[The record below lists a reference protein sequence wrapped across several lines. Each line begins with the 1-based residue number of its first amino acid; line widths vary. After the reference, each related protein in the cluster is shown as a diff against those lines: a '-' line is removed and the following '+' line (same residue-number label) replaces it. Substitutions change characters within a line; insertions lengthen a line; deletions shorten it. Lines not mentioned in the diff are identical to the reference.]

1 MVPTLARCRGAR
13 LASHQIARTAP
24 KGPDRPGHR
33 RSAPDAQRGTDHCLG
48 QTKSR
53 HSPLAS
59 RRDGARPLF
68 PRGRGVRQR
77 PPAAILRRHAG
88 SRSPRRPH
96 AQPADRSRGR
106 GPAKGRPERLRA
118 ADIALPADLSAG
130 AFHVHFT
137 DCDDV
142 AIRVPRLFADD
153 LYAGEPRM
161 AWACPAPLRRRISAH
176 LAVARANGDLLR
188 ALGQAILARPDMA
201 AYVDRCRADRI
212 LQTTAASMA
221 AEEIVRQSDQ
231 AQVLDVLMRGALD
244 RLASPSSVE
253 RFGGALADGI
263 ARIWL
268 ATIANPAGFEP
279 YRVNQAKDVASSGAA
294 RASQNAAASC
304 AGV

>member
-1 MVPTLARCRGAR
+1 
-13 LASHQIARTAP
+13 
-24 KGPDRPGHR
+24 
-33 RSAPDAQRGTDHCLG
+33 
-48 QTKSR
+48 
-53 HSPLAS
+53 
-59 RRDGARPLF
+59 
-68 PRGRGVRQR
+68 
-77 PPAAILRRHAG
+77 
-88 SRSPRRPH
+88 
-96 AQPADRSRGR
+96 
-106 GPAKGRPERLRA
+106 
-118 ADIALPADLSAG
+118 
-130 AFHVHFT
+130 
-137 DCDDV
+137 
-142 AIRVPRLFADD
+142 
-153 LYAGEPRM
+153 M